1 MPDSRRSFEWLGRL
15 LVLLQFGL
23 LAWMA
28 MRLCAADALS
38 RPLVLGLLAASAGVG
53 LWALYANRPGNFNI
67 RPTPRAGGELITEGP
82 YRWIRH
88 PMYTAVLLAGLAAAV
103 GCGTPLDGGLW
114 AALLV
119 VLLVKSRMEERAL
132 QVRFPAYQSYKA
144 HTRRFV
150 PWLI

>member
-23 LAWMA
+23 LAWMG

-38 RPLVLGLLAASAGVG
+38 SPLVLGLLAASAGVG

-88 PMYTAVLLAGLAAAV
+88 PMYTAVLLAGLAAAA
-103 GCGTPLDGGLW
+103 GCGTRVDGMLW
-114 AALLV
+114 AALLA
-119 VLLVKSRMEERAL
+119 VLLIKSRMEERAL
-132 QVRFPAYQSYKA
+132 QVRFPTYQSYKA
-144 HTRRFV
+144 QTSRFV

>member
-1 MPDSRRSFEWLGRL
+1 MPDSRGFDGWGRL

-23 LAWMA
+23 LAWMG
-28 MRLCAADALS
+28 MRLCAAEARS
-38 RPLVLGLLAASAGVG
+38 SPLVLGLLAASAGVG
-53 LWALYANRPGNFNI
+53 LWALSANRPGNFNI

-88 PMYTAVLLAGLAAAV
+88 PMYTAVLLAGLAAAA

-150 PWLI
+150 PWLL